1 MSITI
6 HGSRLMLSIDLDE
19 MRCNG
24 CGLCADF
31 CPVSVFEMADVH
43 GRSLPVPVHLQE
55 CWACDTCVGQCP
67 TGALRIVQPLS
78 QVNTGREARTQL
90 SPAEQKQY
98 AEWSECLQRVLR
110 LRWAPVAISLIP
122 SE

>member
-31 CPVSVFEMADVH
+31 CPVSVFEMADIH
-43 GRSLPVPVHLQE
+43 GRNLPVPVRLQE

-67 TGALRIVQPLS
+67 TGALRVVQPAAGICE
-78 QVNTGREARTQL
+78 TPAPIATQDSVPETL
-90 SPAEQKQY
+90 NRAEQQQY
-98 AEWSECLQRVLR
+98 A
-110 LRWAPVAISLIP
+110 
-122 SE
+122 